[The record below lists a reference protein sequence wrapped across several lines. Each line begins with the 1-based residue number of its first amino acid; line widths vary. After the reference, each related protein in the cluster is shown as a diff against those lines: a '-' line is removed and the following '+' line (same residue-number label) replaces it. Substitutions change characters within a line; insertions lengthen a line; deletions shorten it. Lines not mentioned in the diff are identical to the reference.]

1 MKIIVLTILTL
12 VAFASNSI
20 LNRFGVAGLGMDP
33 GAFAVVRVLSGAAM
47 LGAIVLLRGRKAAVA
62 SPRVFR
68 RVGSA
73 TALALYMIG
82 FSMAYLTLDA
92 GVGALILFGATQI
105 TMFAGALFG
114 GERLTALRIS
124 GAGIALSGLAVLVW
138 PADGSAALPL
148 AGAGLMAAAGFG
160 WGLYSLA
167 GRGETDPLASSAAN
181 FAICLPI
188 VLPLL
193 AFGEPGWSGPGLA
206 VAMVAGAV
214 TSGLG
219 YALWYSVLPALGAQ
233 RAAVAQLSV
242 PLIAALGGVILLG
255 EAVGWRFW
263 VAAALVLGGIGL
275 SVITRARTP

>member
-1 MKIIVLTILTL
+1 MKILALTILTL

-33 GAFAVVRVLSGAAM
+33 GAFAVVRVVAGAAM
-47 LGAIVLLRGRKAAVA
+47 LGGLVLWRGRRGASAKARAG
-62 SPRVFR
+62 R
-68 RVGSA
+68 RIGSA
-73 TALALYMIG
+73 AALALYMIG

-105 TMFAGALFG
+105 TMFAGAVVG
-114 GERLTALRIS
+114 GERVTALRIM
-124 GAGIALSGLAVLVW
+124 GAAVALSGLAILVW
-138 PADGSAALPL
+138 PGGGATALPIT
-148 AGAGLMAAAGFG
+148 GVMLMAAAGLG

-167 GRGETDPLASSAAN
+167 GRGESDPLASSAAN
-181 FAICLPI
+181 FLICVPF

-193 AFGEPGWSGPGLA
+193 AFGQPGWSGPGIA
-206 VAMVAGAV
+206 VAGLAGAV

-242 PLIAALGGVILLG
+242 PLIAALGGVLLLG

-263 VAAALVLGGIGL
+263 AASVLVLGGIGM
-275 SVITRARTP
+275 SVIRLSGPK